1 VTDVGTILSNPRR
14 GAAFKAFLA
23 ERGCDLLAPTN
34 KYEVLRFKRAGRTN
48 VVYRK
53 ANGRF
58 TPVGTDIEIA
68 VAAFESIEQRARGG
82 RARKVTMLIPPA
94 VEARRAKLR
103 GSAVHKALL
112 ARDGDRCF
120 YCGRK
125 LGTDQSREH
134 LVSAAH
140 GGSDRLDNL
149 ALAHHACNV
158 KAGELSLIDK
168 IKLRDRLRKAGR

>member
-1 VTDVGTILSNPRR
+1 MTDVGIILSNPRR

-34 KYEVLRFKRAGRTN
+34 KYEALRFKRAGRTN

-58 TPVGTDIEIA
+58 TAVGADIDLA
-68 VAAFESIEQRARGG
+68 VAAFTSAERRGG
-82 RARKVTMLIPPA
+82 RRVRVTMPIPAA

-112 ARDGDRCF
+112 ARNGDRCF

-125 LGTDQSREH
+125 LGNDQSREH
-134 LVSAAH
+134 LIASAN
-140 GGSDRLDNL
+140 GGTDRLDNL
-149 ALAHHACNV
+149 VLAHHACNV
-158 KAGELSLIDK
+158 RAGELSLVDK
-168 IKLRDRLRKAGR
+168 IKLRDQMRKKR